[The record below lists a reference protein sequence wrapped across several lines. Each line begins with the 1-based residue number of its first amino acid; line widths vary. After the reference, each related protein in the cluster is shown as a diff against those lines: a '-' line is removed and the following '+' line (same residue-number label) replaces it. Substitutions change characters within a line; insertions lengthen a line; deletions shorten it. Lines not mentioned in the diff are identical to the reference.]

1 MMNEKLPPLQSANGA
16 LEGIRVIDLTRVIA
30 GPLCTQTLGD
40 LGAEVIK
47 VERPGEGDD
56 VRRVGPPWMPGR
68 EAETSTYFQAVNR
81 NKYSVTVN
89 FSEPEGAELI
99 RRMVSEADV
108 LVENYRPGTLAKYG
122 LGYDDLRK
130 INPRLVYC
138 SISGFGQDGPY
149 ASRSGYDYLA
159 QAMAGAMNVTG
170 LPDGVPGAGP
180 ARVGIP
186 MADIFAG
193 YQATIAILAALMNR
207 TLTGEGQ
214 SIDVSLFDAQFAAML
229 NPAASWLNAGI
240 EIGRTGN
247 DHPSAAPYG
256 VYPVDDGYIIIATFN
271 DREFVRL
278 AAALGHPEWSEDDR
292 FSRNGARVA
301 NREALRHAVTEALK
315 GRTKREWVE
324 LLTNA
329 TVSCGPI
336 NTIRDLEQDPHVL
349 ARGMIASA
357 EHPELGTVRFPANPF
372 RMSATPTTYRKAPPL
387 TGEDT
392 EAVLTRV
399 LDLTE
404 GEFTELRKRG
414 IV

>member
-1 MMNEKLPPLQSANGA
+1 MTQSQPPAKSALG
-16 LEGIRVIDLTRVIA
+16 GIRVIDMTRVIA

-40 LGAEVIK
+40 LGADVIK
-47 VERPGEGDD
+47 IERPGEGDD

-68 EAETSTYFQAVNR
+68 DGETSTYFQAVNR
-81 NKYSVTVN
+81 NKSSVTLN
-89 FSEPEGAELI
+89 FSEPEGADLL
-99 RRMVSEADV
+99 RALVREADV

-122 LGYDDLRK
+122 LGYDDLRQ
-130 INPRLVYC
+130 INPKLIYC

-149 ASRSGYDYLA
+149 SSRSGYDYLA

-193 YQATIAILAALMNR
+193 NQATIAILAALMSR
-207 TLTGEGQ
+207 AQTGEGQ
-214 SIDVSLFDAQFAAML
+214 AIDVSLFDAQFAAIL
-229 NPAASWLNAGI
+229 NPSVSWLNAQV

-256 VYPVDDGYIIIATFN
+256 VFPVDDGHIIIATFN
-271 DREFVRL
+271 DREFIRL
-278 AAALGHPEWSEDDR
+278 AAALGHPEWSQDDR

-301 NREALRHAVTEALK
+301 HREELRQAVTDALK
-315 GRTKREWVE
+315 GRTKHEWVAH
-324 LLTNA
+324 LTDA

-336 NTIRDLEQDPHVL
+336 NTIRDLETDPHVV

-357 EHPELGTVRFPANPF
+357 EHPEMGTVRFPANPF
-372 RMSATPTTYRKAPPL
+372 RLSATPTSYRKAPPL

-392 EAVLTRV
+392 DAVLDRV
-399 LDLTE
+399 LGLGE
-404 GEFTELRKRG
+404 GERAALRSRG
-414 IV
+414 IL